1 MVYKKALIR
10 NGGLEFL
17 GKILNSRYNCG
28 YKFKQIFIKEI
39 QFICIIDCD
48 RFLII
53 DICLIASVIDK
64 SVIIAICLIIPV
76 FGGFIVIIFY
86 HVKSVSHLSC
96 TTVIDRYK

>member
-10 NGGLEFL
+10 NGGLGFL

-28 YKFKQIFIKEI
+28 YEFKRIFIREI
-39 QFICIIDCD
+39 QFIYIIDCG
-48 RFLII
+48 RFLVI

-64 SVIIAICLIIPV
+64 SVIIAICLVVSV
-76 FGGFIVIIFY
+76 FGGFIVIVFY

-96 TTVIDRYK
+96 TTVIGRYK